1 MRTKLILMGTD
12 AAGELVVKQRTGD
25 HGKFLVAAAESS
37 SKLKGI
43 EIKKQ
48 SMGTNPIDGQAL
60 ETVDWAE
67 TIKGAQNADVSDA
80 QAKVDDFEKEFYEG
94 EGEEKLSARQHRA
107 VVNSYKQIKDRAV
120 ACGRR

>member
-1 MRTKLILMGTD
+1 MCTD

-48 SMGTNPIDGQAL
+48 SMGTNP
-60 ETVDWAE
+60 
-67 TIKGAQNADVSDA
+67 VSS
-80 QAKVDDFEKEFYEG
+80 QMPSW
-94 EGEEKLSARQHRA
+94 KLYRPT
-107 VVNSYKQIKDRAV
+107 D
-120 ACGRR
+120 